1 MFILSECKSL
11 FASSTGAAAHIQK
24 KNVSMQSLEEIP

>member
-11 FASSTGAAAHIQK
+11 FATSTGAAAHIQ